1 MLVCSESFPES
12 VVNDACCG
20 CGDCDDDVAEDDCE
34 EDEAAPADAASRLP
48 TRGLRP
54 MPLSAPPPT
63 AEEVSESDDEITAL
77 PNNGGLSISC
87 AAISSIA
94 ESWYSQWFPSL
105 KLAFLL
111 GLDGVLALECGRD
124 DGAECGAP
132 APPPPPL
139 GDVSDGEP

>member
-48 TRGLRP
+48 TCGLRP

-77 PNNGGLSISC
+77 PNDGGLSFS
-87 AAISSIA
+87 
-94 ESWYSQWFPSL
+94 
-105 KLAFLL
+105 
-111 GLDGVLALECGRD
+111 
-124 DGAECGAP
+124 
-132 APPPPPL
+132 
-139 GDVSDGEP
+139 

>member
-48 TRGLRP
+48 TCGLRP

-77 PNNGGLSISC
+77 L
-87 AAISSIA
+87 
-94 ESWYSQWFPSL
+94 
-105 KLAFLL
+105 
-111 GLDGVLALECGRD
+111 D
-124 DGAECGAP
+124 DGGQSFFLRCNIIYR
-132 APPPPPL
+132 
-139 GDVSDGEP
+139 